1 MTWRGIIRATK
12 SKYREPKHLANENF
26 SLNKLDVT
34 INHEKMSL
42 SSLCHNRRIYQEF
55 ARRKLETRQTITKLK
70 HEFRISDNEMR
81 KVFKLPF

>member
-1 MTWRGIIRATK
+1 MTWRGIIRAIK

-42 SSLCHNRRIYQEF
+42 SSLCRNRRIYQEF
-55 ARRKLETRQTITKLK
+55 VRRKSEMRQTITKLK
-70 HEFRISDNEMR
+70 HEFKISDNEMR
-81 KVFKLPF
+81 KGIQITF